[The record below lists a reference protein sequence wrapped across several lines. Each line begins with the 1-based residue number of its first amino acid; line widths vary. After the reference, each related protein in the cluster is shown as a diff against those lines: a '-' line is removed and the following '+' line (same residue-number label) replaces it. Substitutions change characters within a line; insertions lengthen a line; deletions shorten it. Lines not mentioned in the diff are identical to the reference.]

1 MRPAILLLAAFVFG
15 AGTSVSLEAAD
26 GILLIQTLDDGAS
39 TTAASNE
46 VQIEPT
52 RIRMEAFD
60 PNGRRQVVIFDGNV
74 ETLWIVDPTART
86 YIEITKADAQALGSM
101 MQSAMAMMEQQMAAL
116 PPEQRKML
124 EEKMAGMMGG
134 AGAAAAARPEFKQTG
149 SDQVG
154 SRSCDIY
161 EGWVSGRKVTEIC
174 TVPAAS
180 LGLADADFAVINR
193 LSDFVRAI
201 MPQIADQ
208 ITGVGSP
215 DQGFTGVPI
224 RTQTTDARGRTLTM
238 TMTEARRATFEDSI
252 FQVPAGFT
260 KQAFTPG
267 R

>member
-1 MRPAILLLAAFVFG
+1 MRPVILLAAFVLG
-15 AGTSVSLEAAD
+15 AGAPIPLEAAD
-26 GILLIQTLDDGAS
+26 GVLLIQTLDDGAS
-39 TTAASNE
+39 TTAGSNE
-46 VQIEPT
+46 VQLEPN
-52 RIRMEAFD
+52 RIRMEVFND
-60 PNGRRQVVIFDGNV
+60 DGRRQVVIFDGNV
-74 ETLWIVDPTART
+74 ETLWIVDPAAKS
-86 YIEITKADAQALGSM
+86 YIEITKNDAQALGGM
-101 MQSAMAMMEQQMAAL
+101 LQGAMAMMQQQMASL

-124 EEKMAGMMGG
+124 EEKMAAMMGG
-134 AGAAAAARPEFKQTG
+134 GAAAAAKPEFKAIGT
-149 SDQVG
+149 DQVG
-154 SRSCDIY
+154 SRSCERY
-161 EGWVSGRKVTEIC
+161 EGYVSGRKVTEIC

-215 DQGFTGVPI
+215 DLGFTGIPI
-224 RTQTTDARGRTLTM
+224 RTRTVDARGRTLTM

-260 KQAFTPG
+260 KQSFAPG